1 MKEAADI
8 FYDKDFINKID
19 KNPDLLCFS
28 NGIIDFAKQEFR
40 KGQPCDYVSK
50 CTNIPYIKF
59 DKTNS
64 DHIEIQLEI
73 EDFFRKLFPNKSL
86 YKYIWS
92 I

>member
-40 KGQPCDYVSK
+40 KR
-50 CTNIPYIKF
+50 T
-59 DKTNS
+59 T
-64 DHIEIQLEI
+64 L
-73 EDFFRKLFPNKSL
+73 
-86 YKYIWS
+86 
-92 I
+92 